1 MNVRKERP
9 LSIWNS
15 HSSCTGSINNG
26 SCSGPVMRARAGTF
40 VAVAE
45 AVFPM
50 VQPATSE
57 VAVAIVRV
65 AMEVVVLV

>member
-1 MNVRKERP
+1 
-9 LSIWNS
+9 
-15 HSSCTGSINNG
+15 
-26 SCSGPVMRARAGTF
+26 MRERAGTF

-45 AVFPM
+45 AVFHT

>member
-1 MNVRKERP
+1 
-9 LSIWNS
+9 
-15 HSSCTGSINNG
+15 
-26 SCSGPVMRARAGTF
+26 MRARAGTF